1 MSKGPS
7 NTDPNTGFIDVFLI
21 SMASGFRRHRMKVR
35 EIGREEMNM
44 KEERV
49 NS

>member
-1 MSKGPS
+1 M
-7 NTDPNTGFIDVFLI
+7 DPNMGFIDAFLI
-21 SMASGFRRHRMKVR
+21 NIASGFRRHGMKVR

-44 KEERV
+44 KEERF